1 MKIDFVVTWVDSNDR
16 NWQTN
21 KAKYCPDDVKLNDN
35 ARYRDSGLFKYWF
48 RSVEKYAPWVNKI
61 FLVTEGHLPEW
72 IDISNEKIVHV
83 KHSDYIPEKYLPTFN
98 SNVIE
103 LNLHR
108 IEELSEYFV
117 LFNDDLFLNSEVHPE
132 DFFKNKLPKELGI
145 YSPIPP
151 HDEYSMMVFND
162 VRIIN
167 KHFSNRKNRLKNW
180 RKLISYK
187 YGISQFRNLFIFM
200 WNDAIGYFNQ
210 HITTAFLK
218 STFFDVWEKEE
229 EALDQVCMNKFRTM
243 LDLNQW
249 LMRYWQIENGKFEP
263 RDKNF
268 GVYLNV
274 DNTKGISKE
283 IKGNKKVLCIN
294 DISYDD
300 MNAEKEDTIL
310 ITKLFE
316 EKFPSKSIFEL

>member
-1 MKIDFVVTWVDSNDR
+1 
-16 NWQTN
+16 
-21 KAKYCPDDVKLNDN
+21 
-35 ARYRDSGLFKYWF
+35 
-48 RSVEKYAPWVNKI
+48 
-61 FLVTEGHLPEW
+61 
-72 IDISNEKIVHV
+72 
-83 KHSDYIPEKYLPTFN
+83 
-98 SNVIE
+98 
-103 LNLHR
+103 
-108 IEELSEYFV
+108 
-117 LFNDDLFLNSEVHPE
+117 
-132 DFFKNKLPKELGI
+132 
-145 YSPIPP
+145 
-151 HDEYSMMVFND
+151 
-162 VRIIN
+162 
-167 KHFSNRKNRLKNW
+167 
-180 RKLISYK
+180 
-187 YGISQFRNLFIFM
+187 M